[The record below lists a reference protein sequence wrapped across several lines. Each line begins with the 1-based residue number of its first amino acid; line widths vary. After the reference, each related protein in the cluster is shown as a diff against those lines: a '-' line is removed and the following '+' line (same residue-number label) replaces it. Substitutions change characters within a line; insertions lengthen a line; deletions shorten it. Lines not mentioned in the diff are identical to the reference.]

1 MLAGAAAAALT
12 PSGEDSACAA
22 LCGMR
27 SRLASAVVGLF
38 VAGVEAA
45 ALPSRALALPSRSFS
60 LLLVDA

>member
-12 PSGEDSACAA
+12 PSGEGSACAPA
-22 LCGMR
+22 CGMLR
-27 SRLASAVVGLF
+27 SLLDSAVGLLF

-60 LLLVDA
+60 LLVDA